1 MTDHAALALSTLVL
15 KHLPLDEYTRDLT
28 VSQVLERVP
37 HGIASLITCDPS
49 YYLVERKTL
58 GQLAVTLPG

>member
-1 MTDHAALALSTLVL
+1 MTDHAAIDVCTLVL
-15 KHLPLDEYTRDLT
+15 KHVPLDDYTRDLT
-28 VSQVLERVP
+28 VSQLLERTP
-37 HGIASLITCDPS
+37 HHVASQITAHPS